1 MRLDRLLKNVA
12 CDNNFSGETEISL
25 VTHDSRAVGPGALFI
40 CLRGENADGHDFID
54 AAIKNGAAAIVAD
67 EKYFDAADKKYGFEA
82 NSKSA
87 TPVISV
93 PNTRQAMARISA
105 NFYDNPAEK
114 MRLIGVTGTNGKT
127 TTTYFID
134 EILRKCG
141 RKTGLIGTVCIAA
154 NGKPLD
160 IPFATS
166 TTPDPPELHKIFA
179 QMLALGVRD
188 VVMEVSSHALA
199 LYKMEG
205 LVFDVGVFTNLTQDH
220 LDFHGTM
227 DNYRAAKARLFSQ
240 SRFAVVNADDE
251 STPTMLAFHGNDPFL
266 TYGIDAGDLRALHI
280 SFHEHTTFDL
290 EEIGGLRRF
299 VLNNQGRFNVY
310 NSLAAI
316 GVAEVLGVP
325 RDEIQRAFNSGLS
338 GVPGRI
344 QSVPN
349 TRGLNVLVDYAHSP
363 DGLKNIIAA
372 VRECMSGGGRVFT
385 LFGCGGDRDREKRPI
400 MGKIA
405 GELSDYCFLTSD
417 NPRTENPAEILAQ
430 IEVGVRQ
437 TPVTYEIIEN
447 RRDAIFAAVKMLK
460 PGDALI
466 IAGKG
471 HEDYQEIGAEKHH
484 FDDFK
489 VATKALGTGDM
500 C

>member
-1 MRLDRLLKNVA
+1 MRLDRVLKNVSYTGEIA
-12 CDNNFSGETEISL
+12 AETEISL
-25 VTHDSRAVGPGALFI
+25 ITHDSRAVKPGALFI
-40 CLRGENADGHDFID
+40 CLRGEKFDGHGF
-54 AAIKNGAAAIVAD
+54 
-67 EKYFDAADKKYGFEA
+67 AADAVSLGA
-82 NSKSA
+82 SA
-87 TPVISV
+87 VVVDEQYAGSENFIRVT
-93 PNTRQAMARISA
+93 NTREAMAHIAA
-105 NFYDNPAEK
+105 NFYENPAEK
-114 MRLIGVTGTNGKT
+114 LRLIGVTGTNGKT
-127 TTTYFID
+127 TTTYFIE

-141 RKTGLIGTVCIAA
+141 RKTGLIGTVCISA
-154 NGKPLD
+154 NGTPLN

-179 QMLALGVRD
+179 QMLALGVQD

-205 LVFDVGVFTNLTQDH
+205 LTFDVGVFTNLTQDH

-227 DNYRAAKARLFSQ
+227 DNYREAKARLFSQ

-251 STPTMLAFHGNDPFL
+251 STATMLKFHGDAPFL
-266 TYGIDAGDLRALHI
+266 TYAIESDADLRALHI
-280 SFHEHTTFDL
+280 EFCGQTIFDL
-290 EEIGGLRRF
+290 EEQGDLRRF
-299 VLNNQGRFNVY
+299 VLNNQGRFNIY

-316 GVAEVLGVP
+316 GVSQALGIP

-349 TRGLNVLVDYAHSP
+349 SRGLTVLVDYAHSP
-363 DGLKNIIAA
+363 DGLQNIISA
-372 VRECMSGGGRVFT
+372 VRECTDGHVIT

-405 GELSDYCFLTSD
+405 GELSDFCILTSD
-417 NPRTENPAEILAQ
+417 NPRTENPSDILTQ
-430 IEVGVRQ
+430 IEVGVRE

-447 RRDAIFAAVKMLK
+447 RRDAIFAGIKMLT

-471 HEDYQEIGAEKHH
+471 HEDYQIIGTEKFH
-484 FDDFK
+484 FDDFE
-489 VATKALGTGDM
+489 VASEALA
-500 C
+500 

>member
-1 MRLDRLLKNVA
+1 MKLDRLLKNVIHTGSF
-12 CDNNFSGETEISL
+12 CGETEISL
-25 VTHDSRAVGPGALFI
+25 ITHDSRAVKPGALFI
-40 CLRGENADGHDFID
+40 CLRGENFDGHKFIPQ
-54 AAIKNGAAAIVAD
+54 AIEAGASAIIA
-67 EKYFDAADKKYGFEA
+67 EEGIAPPIEFCFA
-82 NSKSA
+82 NSVLLVK
-87 TPVISV
+87 
-93 PNTRQAMARISA
+93 NTREAMAHISA

-114 MRLIGVTGTNGKT
+114 LRLIGVTGTNGKT
-127 TTTYFID
+127 TTTYFIE

-154 NGKPLD
+154 NGKPLN

-179 QMLALGVRD
+179 QMLELGVQD

-199 LYKMEG
+199 LCKMEG
-205 LVFDVGVFTNLTQDH
+205 LTFDVGVFTNLTQDH

-240 SRFAVVNADDE
+240 SRFAVVNSDDE
-251 STPTMLAFHGNDPFL
+251 STATMLKFHGDDPFL
-266 TYGIDAGDLRALHI
+266 TYGIDSGDLRALHI
-280 SFHEHTTFDL
+280 EFCNQTTFDL
-290 EEIGGLRRF
+290 QETGGLRRF

-316 GVAEVLGVP
+316 GVALALGIPADDV
-325 RDEIQRAFNSGLS
+325 QRAFNSGLS

-349 TRGLNVLVDYAHSP
+349 ERGLSIFVDYAHTP
-363 DGLKNIIAA
+363 DGLENIISA
-372 VRECMSGGGRVFT
+372 VRECTTGRLIT

-405 GELSDYCFLTSD
+405 GRLSDFCFLTSD
-417 NPRTENPAEILAQ
+417 NPRTENPAEILTQ
-430 IEVGVRQ
+430 IESGVCE
-437 TPVTYEIIEN
+437 TPVTYQVIED
-447 RRDAIFAAVKMLK
+447 RRDAIFAAIKMLA
-460 PGDALI
+460 PGDSLI

-471 HEDYQEIGAEKHH
+471 HEDYQIIGAEKFY

-489 VATKALGTGDM
+489 VANEALSTI
-500 C
+500 